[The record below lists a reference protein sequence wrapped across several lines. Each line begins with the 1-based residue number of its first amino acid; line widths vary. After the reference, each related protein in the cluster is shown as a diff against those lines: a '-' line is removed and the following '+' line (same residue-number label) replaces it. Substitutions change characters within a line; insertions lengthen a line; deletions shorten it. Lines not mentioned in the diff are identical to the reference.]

1 MREDAHGGQT
11 VHVTR
16 TAVLSD
22 LHSNVE
28 ALDAVV
34 AAARDRGASG
44 FIVCG
49 DIVGY
54 GADPE
59 AVLERVFDLSLRSV
73 VAGNHDLAAVDR
85 FPLDWFN
92 EVAAEALRWTAE
104 QLPAATRET
113 LRGLEAREAGTEG
126 LVVHGSV
133 VEPAS
138 EYLMPGENA
147 AASRSF
153 GHESFERCYFGHTH
167 VPTVFEQRGD
177 GGVRGSA
184 IQGEGR
190 LRLAEGHRYLL
201 NPGSVG
207 QPRDGDPRAAFMVID
222 DEEAAVEWLRVQYAV
237 ETAQQKIR
245 AAGLPGVL
253 ADRLA
258 VGR

>member
-1 MREDAHGGQT
+1 MARIAI
-11 VHVTR
+11 
-16 TAVLSD
+16 LSD
-22 LHSNVE
+22 LHSNLE

-34 AAARDRGASG
+34 AAARARGATG

-59 AVLERVFDLSLRSV
+59 AVLERVFGLPLRSV

-92 EVAAEALRWTAE
+92 DVAADALRWTAE
-104 QLPAATRET
+104 QLPADARET
-113 LRGLEAREAGTEG
+113 LRGLEPRESSTES

-138 EYLMPGENA
+138 EYLMPGDDA

-153 GHESFERCYFGHTH
+153 GHEPFERCFFGHTH
-167 VPTVFEQRGD
+167 VPTVFEQRED
-177 GGVRGSA
+177 RGVRGSA

-190 LRLAEGHRYLL
+190 LRLTEGHRYLL

-207 QPRDGDPRAAFMVID
+207 QPRDGDARAAFMIL
-222 DEEAAVEWLRVQYAV
+222 DEEDSVVEWLRVDYDVDA
-237 ETAQQKIR
+237 AQEKIR

>member
-1 MREDAHGGQT
+1 MA
-11 VHVTR
+11 R

-22 LHSNVE
+22 LHSNLEAVE
-28 ALDAVV
+28 AAV
-34 AAARDRGASG
+34 AAARDRGATG

-59 AVLERVFDLSLRSV
+59 AVLQRVFDLPLRSV

-85 FPLDWFN
+85 FPVDWFN
-92 EVAAEALRWTAE
+92 DIAADALRWTAE
-104 QLPAATRET
+104 QLPADARET
-113 LRGLEAREAGTEG
+113 LRGLEPRESSTEG

-138 EYLMPGENA
+138 EYLMPGDDA

-153 GHESFERCYFGHTH
+153 GHESFERCFFGHTH
-167 VPTVFEQRGD
+167 VPTVFEQRED
-177 GGVRGSA
+177 RGVRGSA
-184 IQGEGR
+184 IRGEGR
-190 LRLAEGHRYLL
+190 LRLTERHRYLL

-207 QPRDGDPRAAFMVID
+207 QPRDGDPRAALMIL
-222 DEEAAVEWLRVQYAV
+222 DEEEGAVEWLRVGYDVAA
-237 ETAQQKIR
+237 AQEKIR
-245 AAGLPGVL
+245 AAALPGLL

-258 VGR
+258 AGR